1 MRDIASSM
9 QFVNIFH
16 LAIFFSQ
23 AIEIIMEEKS
33 QRGYLWLGWHRESAT
48 RL

>member
-9 QFVNIFH
+9 QFVNILH

-23 AIEIIMEEKS
+23 AIEIMEEKS